1 MLKIIDLTS
10 IESNKQGKKSDK
22 QIKEIKEAVNPGVWL
37 YGGLG
42 VLLLGGCSYAAMS
55 QMAGGGNSALSFL
68 GILLAAVGLFAALRG
83 FTTWNLRRKLLREPI
98 LIADGTVTYKMKNVV
113 AQLIE
118 ADHFSAETKDGKDL
132 HPIGLAGVNPK
143 LPPGNY
149 RFHYLNTRSWL
160 LASEPL
166 FDDAGMH
173 TNMNA
178 LLAAVIGFDQARLEE
193 CRMQAKLG
201 QISTVEGLPQM
212 EYREPILLIP
222 NELQTRRWYCN
233 LGDNKFE
240 VSDQA
245 KLAIFEN
252 LPHRA
257 YYLEE
262 HPNKLVAL
270 EIASVEEANP

>member
-1 MLKIIDLTS
+1 MLEIFDLGS
-10 IESNKQGKKSDK
+10 IESNKQGKKSEK
-22 QIKEIKEAVNPGVWL
+22 QIQEIKEAVNPGIWL

-42 VLLLGGCSYAAMS
+42 VLLLGGSSYAAMS
-55 QMAGGGNSALSFL
+55 QMGGSSALSFL

-83 FTTWNLRRKLLREPI
+83 FTTWNLRRKLLIEPVQ
-98 LIADGTVTYKMKNVV
+98 ASEGTVSFKMKNIV

-118 ADHFSAETKDGKDL
+118 ADHYSAETKDSKVL

-149 RFHYLNTRSWL
+149 RFYYINTRSWL

-166 FDDAGMH
+166 FTDAEMH
-173 TNMNA
+173 ENLNNF
-178 LLAAVIGFDQARLEE
+178 LATVLGYDQATLEN

-201 QISTVEGLPQM
+201 QINTVEGLPQI
-212 EYREPILLIP
+212 EYREPNLVIP
-222 NELQTRRWYCN
+222 DELQTRRYFCL

-240 VSDQA
+240 ISDHA
-245 KLAIFEN
+245 KMAIFEN

-257 YYLEE
+257 YFLEDK
-262 HPNKLVAL
+262 PNKLVAL
-270 EIASVEEANP
+270 ELV

>member
-1 MLKIIDLTS
+1 MLEIFDLTS
-10 IESNKQGKKSDK
+10 IESNKQDKKSDK
-22 QIKEIKEAVNPGVWL
+22 QIKEIKEAVNPNVWL

-42 VLLLGGCSYAAMS
+42 VLLLGGCSYAAMT
-55 QMAGGGNSALSFL
+55 QMAEGGSSALSFL

-83 FTTWNLRRKLLREPI
+83 FTTWNLRRKLLKEPVQ
-98 LIADGTVTYKMKNVV
+98 AAEGTVSFKMKNAV

-118 ADHFSAETKDGKDL
+118 ADHYSAETKDSKVL

-149 RFHYLNTRSWL
+149 RFYYINTRSWL

-166 FDDAGMH
+166 FDEAGMRA
-173 TNMNA
+173 NMNT
-178 LLAAVIGFDQARLEE
+178 LLAAVIGSDQAQLEE

-201 QISTVEGLPQM
+201 QISTAEGMPKM

-222 NELQTRRWYCN
+222 NELQTRRWYCS
-233 LGDNKFE
+233 LGENKFE

-245 KLAIFEN
+245 REAIFET
-252 LPHRA
+252 LPLRA
-257 YYLEE
+257 YFREDK
-262 HPNKLVAL
+262 PNKLVAL
-270 EIASVEEANP
+270 ELA